1 MTGRNI
7 YQRINAV
14 QKTVEYVQKDAS
26 VSMGAGSGSYKA
38 VSHDMV
44 IAVLRPAM
52 VKEGIVVRLEQTAS
66 VMLQMRGDPTPKQH
80 LYSGDYT
87 VDFVNIDN
95 PADYATVKITAHAND
110 GGDKAPGK
118 AASYAVKYAMLKLF
132 ALETGES
139 DEARFPEAYTP
150 EQAELYHELL
160 EKEDAYN
167 FYLFTHSLP
176 PETQT
181 GLYNSFPDGKK
192 TQGKRLDNKLKEEG
206 RAAFM
211 EVVQDVKDRLQNHDI
226 SVTEI
231 TDEMNPLV
239 KKLLASRL
247 NEHEI
252 KQLQQIKAA
261 QL

>member
-1 MTGRNI
+1 MTAKNI

-26 VSMGAGSGSYKA
+26 VSTGGGSYKA

-52 VKEGIVVRLEQTAS
+52 VKEGIVVRLQQTGS
-66 VMLQMRGDPTPKQH
+66 TMLQMRGADNKQH

-87 VDFVNIDN
+87 VDFVNVDN
-95 PADYATVKITAHAND
+95 PADFATVTITAHAND

-118 AASYAVKYAMLKLF
+118 AASYAVKSAMLKLF
-132 ALETGES
+132 SLETGES

-150 EQAELYHELL
+150 EQAEVYHELL
-160 EKEDAYN
+160 DAEKAYE
-167 FYLFTHSLP
+167 FYLFTAGLP

-192 TQGKRLDNKLKEEG
+192 TQGKKRDNELKAKGQALFNEVVTDVKSRLD
-206 RAAFM
+206 
-211 EVVQDVKDRLQNHDI
+211 NHDI
-226 SVTEI
+226 SVIEV
-231 TDEMNPLV
+231 TDEMTPLE

-247 NEHEI
+247 SAHEVT
-252 KQLQQIKAA
+252 QLSKIKAA
-261 QL
+261 SL

>member
-1 MTGRNI
+1 MTAKNI

-14 QKTVEYVQKDAS
+14 QKTVEYVQKDAA
-26 VSMGAGSGSYKA
+26 VSTGGGSYKA

-52 VKEGIVVRLEQTAS
+52 VREGIVVRLQQTAS
-66 VMLQMRGDPTPKQH
+66 AMLQMRGPDSKQH

-95 PADYATVKITAHAND
+95 PADFATVTITAHAND
-110 GGDKAPGK
+110 GGDKSPGK
-118 AASYAVKYAMLKLF
+118 AASYAVKVAMLKMF
-132 ALETGES
+132 SLETGES

-160 EKEDAYN
+160 DAEKAYE
-167 FYLFTHSLP
+167 FYLFTAGLP

-192 TQGKRLDNKLKEEG
+192 TQGKKRDNELKAKGQALFNEVVTDVKSRLD
-206 RAAFM
+206 
-211 EVVQDVKDRLQNHDI
+211 QHDI
-226 SVTEI
+226 SVIEV
-231 TDEMNPLV
+231 TDEMSPLE

-247 NEHEI
+247 SAHEVTQLSKI
-252 KQLQQIKAA
+252 KQASI
-261 QL
+261 